1 MEILV
6 TALGGVLPPTGNME
20 NRLYTPE
27 EKRHKVQPET
37 FEDILKKAMS
47 K

>member
-1 MEILV
+1 MDILV
-6 TALGGVLPPTGNME
+6 TAVGGVLPPTGNME

-27 EKRHKVQPET
+27 EKRRKVET
-37 FEDILKKAMS
+37 FEDILKKEMS

>member
-6 TALGGVLPPTGNME
+6 TAVGGILPPTGNMG

-27 EKRHKVQPET
+27 EKRYKAQPET